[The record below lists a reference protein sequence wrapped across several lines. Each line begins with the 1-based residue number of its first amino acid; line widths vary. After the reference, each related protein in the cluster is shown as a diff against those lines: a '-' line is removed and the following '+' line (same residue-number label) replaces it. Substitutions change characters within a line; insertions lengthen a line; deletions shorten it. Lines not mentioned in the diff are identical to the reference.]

1 MVKPLYYDID
11 TFEEQL
17 DALVCLEIYH
27 KNPIPLKIKQKKY
40 DRIAF
45 FPKVPYPLVPVNII
59 SANIHRKN
67 KRNYTFK
74 QVFEEMK
81 NNLFPTKEEM
91 QIEREKHIK
100 PGNGKFALHSSLNMI
115 NAYNHSEELY
125 DKIYREL
132 RTSDF
137 QSFLNG
143 KTPSSI
149 KQCITLLKNMDKY
162 AYNEDIIDK
171 NILTH

>member
-1 MVKPLYYDID
+1 
-11 TFEEQL
+11 
-17 DALVCLEIYH
+17 
-27 KNPIPLKIKQKKY
+27 
-40 DRIAF
+40 
-45 FPKVPYPLVPVNII
+45 
-59 SANIHRKN
+59 
-67 KRNYTFK
+67 
-74 QVFEEMK
+74 MK

-143 KTPSSI
+143 KTP
-149 KQCITLLKNMDKY
+149 
-162 AYNEDIIDK
+162 
-171 NILTH
+171 